1 MDREALL
8 KHHEE
13 LLAQGWVRRFTAE
26 EPRVSEMKEVY
37 ESMGLEVHVESGGVP
52 ETNQDCTSCLDLPGF
67 SDLCKT
73 IYTRGEPKA
82 DRPDEELYE

>member
-8 KHHEE
+8 KRHEE

-37 ESMGLEVHVESGGVP
+37 ESLGLEVRVESGGVP
-52 ETNQDCTSCLDLPGF
+52 ETDQDCTSCLDLPGF
-67 SDLCKT
+67 SGLYKT
-73 IYTRGEPKA
+73 IYARGEPKA
-82 DRPDEELYE
+82 ARPDEELYE